1 MMSETI
7 PQNELSAILL
17 GTELTFSIKKDPS
30 KPTDFSEGLGVQVT
44 WEREFN
50 ALGGLEWLNLGMSEE
65 NIELMEQIL
74 KENKDLINFEFQK
87 MN

>member
-44 WEREFN
+44 
-50 ALGGLEWLNLGMSEE
+50 
-65 NIELMEQIL
+65 
-74 KENKDLINFEFQK
+74 
-87 MN
+87 

>member
-17 GTELTFSIKKDPS
+17 GTKLTFSIKKDPS

-44 WEREFN
+44 
-50 ALGGLEWLNLGMSEE
+50 
-65 NIELMEQIL
+65 
-74 KENKDLINFEFQK
+74 
-87 MN
+87 

>member
-1 MMSETI
+1 MSETI

-17 GTELTFSIKKDPS
+17 GTKLTFSIKKDPS

-50 ALGGLEWLNLGMSEE
+50 ALEGLEWLNLGMSEE

-74 KENKDLINFEFQK
+74 KENKDLINLEYQK